1 MSCSQ
6 LVRYSPQIGLSVE
19 FLIAH
24 ICDVAGER
32 VGHGVGD
39 DLLAAVRQADPVLP
53 PGVGAG
59 PLLLLP
65 EVLAAELVPHL
76 VGELVVGLQAG
87 AVGGGVLCCYAGCQT
102 NVSDIQT
109 RYKEGEDCES
119 QNWNNN

>member
-87 AVGGGVLCCYAGCQT
+87 AVGGGE
-102 NVSDIQT
+102 
-109 RYKEGEDCES
+109 EGGEQERQRQGGQGGHGWFTDHEHH
-119 QNWNNN
+119 